1 MNNLP
6 SLDILY
12 INQLC
17 INDFR
22 CTVTDIVHSLSRLS
36 ARSALLPAAEVSTG
50 DPRPTAFDFPL
61 WAVRSH
67 LPFRQVF
74 LPTERTSPLPA
85 RRCRQGKRSA
95 YSLSADWYNGF
106 CGAAWCTANA
116 AVSPV
121 GSVGASAC
129 GRGLHRRPAPPN
141 TDFNLRLFG

>member
-50 DPRPTAFDFPL
+50 DQRPTAFD
-61 WAVRSH
+61 H
-67 LPFRQVF
+67 LP
-74 LPTERTSPLPA
+74 
-85 RRCRQGKRSA
+85 
-95 YSLSADWYNGF
+95 
-106 CGAAWCTANA
+106 
-116 AVSPV
+116 
-121 GSVGASAC
+121 
-129 GRGLHRRPAPPN
+129 
-141 TDFNLRLFG
+141 